1 MELLSSNKLDNI
13 TDLLNTLELS
23 YTNNHLLDT
32 LEKKYNKLIN
42 IELVPFVNV
51 ILCQY
56 YLVILGGDY
65 QNNGLVNDLKVYICK
80 LKSNLATLESMT
92 NKPLD
97 KQSKIRMEKLIKI
110 IHENESKSS
119 NLYKN
124 MLESYHQHLEISI
137 TDETCKKFNLN
148 NLHKLQLITNYN
160 CKHQID
166 SPEHIN
172 NLSTELEKLNEFS
185 NDSDEEDIILKFIDS
200 QISVIEQQLDFFK
213 A

>member
-1 MELLSSNKLDNI
+1 MEVLSSNKLDNI

-42 IELVPFVNV
+42 IELVPYVGI

-80 LKSNLATLESMT
+80 LKSNLATLESMI

-110 IHENESKSS
+110 IHENENKSS

-124 MLESYHQHLEISI
+124 MLESYHKYLEISI
-137 TDETCKKFNLN
+137 TDETCKKFSLN
-148 NLHKLQLITNYN
+148 SLHKLQLITNYN
-160 CKHQID
+160 CKHQIE
-166 SPEHIN
+166 SQEHLN
-172 NLSTELEKLNEFS
+172 NLSTELDKLNEFS
-185 NDSDEEDIILKFIDS
+185 NNTDEEDIILKFIDS

-213 A
+213 V